1 MPSIA
6 RPESVRRGRGRPR
19 SPGVEDAVLGA
30 ARALLIEKGLAG
42 CTIAAVAQRAGVGKG
57 TIYLRWPDR
66 ESLIVDA
73 LSEVMVVVSDP
84 DTGSV
89 RGDLLAI
96 LDEVTES
103 LRGEGGPLLAA
114 TLSDLPR
121 YAKLRAL
128 YEERVMMP
136 VVAIVGE
143 VVARAT
149 RRREIRKVND
159 ITLVTDM
166 IFSPLV
172 IRVLVWQQP
181 IPAAMPG
188 ALVDTLLD
196 GLRPR

>member
-6 RPESVRRGRGRPR
+6 PHEPVRRGRGRPR

-66 ESLIVDA
+66 ESLVVDA
-73 LSEVMVVVSDP
+73 LGEVMVVISDP

-96 LDEVTES
+96 LDEVSES

-114 TLSDLPR
+114 ALSDLPR

-172 IRVLVWQQP
+172 IRVLVRQQP

>member
-6 RPESVRRGRGRPR
+6 PHEPVRRGRGRPR

-66 ESLIVDA
+66 ESLVVDA
-73 LSEVMVVVSDP
+73 LGEVMVVVSEP

-114 TLSDLPR
+114 TLSELPR

-136 VVAIVGE
+136 VVAIVRE

>member
-1 MPSIA
+1 
-6 RPESVRRGRGRPR
+6 
-19 SPGVEDAVLGA
+19 VEDAVLGA

-66 ESLIVDA
+66 ESLVVDA
-73 LSEVMVVVSDP
+73 LGEVMVVVSEP

-114 TLSDLPR
+114 TLSELPR

-136 VVAIVGE
+136 VVAIVRE